1 MTPHR
6 RCKIFQV
13 RWQGLL
19 LDEPLERSIL
29 EMDAEGAKE
38 RLIFNRFSN
47 AQAKGQGQKT
57 IYRKCGNY
65 LSFHH
70 TFFSIVSF
78 RLLVVFI
85 FDLNDEES
93 HDN

>member
-1 MTPHR
+1 MKVAGERELTPHR

-38 RLIFNRFSN
+38 RLIFQSFFKRSGKRTG
-47 AQAKGQGQKT
+47 AKD
-57 IYRKCGNY
+57 N
-65 LSFHH
+65 
-70 TFFSIVSF
+70 
-78 RLLVVFI
+78 LL
-85 FDLNDEES
+85 
-93 HDN
+93 